1 MHTAVILEQALGPVP
16 GGTGRYSIEL
26 ARALAAGA
34 PEGSTVTGWTAWHR
48 DSVAAEVPGVR
59 GPKTL
64 PLARRPLTLAWER
77 RVGPVPRGADVVHA
91 PTLLMPPRRGT
102 PLVVTIH
109 DAVPWSHPDTL
120 TPRGARWHRTMAE
133 YAARVADR
141 IIVPTYAVAEELRA
155 VLPLDDRVRV
165 IGHGVTELARSDGV
179 TELAEPA
186 GSDDSAEDAETRLAL
201 PADGYIMTLATLE
214 PRKGL
219 DVLIAALAEP
229 AAPKLPLL
237 IVGQPGWGGVDPVA
251 EAARQGVD
259 PDRIRVLGRIGDAD
273 LSVVL
278 RHATML
284 AMPSR
289 AEGFGLPL
297 VEAMAAGTAV
307 VHSDAPAL
315 VEVAG
320 GAGRVVPRE
329 SPTLLAEA
337 LREVAEDETL
347 RAQLVTSG
355 RIQAEK
361 YTWAGVADA
370 VWNLYAAL
378 Q

>member
-1 MHTAVILEQALGPVP
+1 MQAALILEQALGPVP

-34 PEGSTVTGWTAWHR
+34 PEGSSVTGWTAWHR
-48 DSVAAEVPGVR
+48 DAAAAEVPGVR

-109 DAVPWSHPDTL
+109 DAVPWTHPDTL
-120 TPRGARWHRTMAE
+120 TPRGVRWHRAMAE

-141 IIVPTYAVAEELRA
+141 IIVPTHAVAEDLRA

-165 IGHGVTELARSDGV
+165 IGHGVTELTPGDGV
-179 TELAEPA
+179 TELRPDESAA
-186 GSDDSAEDAETRLAL
+186 GLEL
-201 PADGYIMTLATLE
+201 PAEGYLMTLATLE

-219 DVLIAALAEP
+219 DTLIAALADP

-251 EAARQGVD
+251 EAARQGID
-259 PDRIRVLGRIGDAD
+259 ADRIRVLGRIDDA
-273 LSVVL
+273 LLARVL
-278 RHATML
+278 RQAMML
-284 AMPSR
+284 VMPSR

-315 VEVAG
+315 VEVGG
-320 GAGRVVPRE
+320 GAGRVVPRD
-329 SPTLLAEA
+329 SPRLLAEA

-347 RAQLVTSG
+347 RAQLVAAG
-355 RIQAEK
+355 RKHAEQ
-361 YTWAGVADA
+361 YTWSAVAEA
-370 VWNLYAAL
+370 VWGLYAAL
-378 Q
+378 R